1 MNTNKYKTIVLG
13 ATTNPSRYAW
23 IAVDRLKNMDIE
35 VIPVGFRKGKSAGVS
50 IQKGLPEVKDVHTIT
65 LYLGAENQKRYYDY
79 IISLKPKR
87 VIFNPGT
94 ENHELYD
101 IISKQLPECK
111 TEIACTLV
119 LLSIGDYKN

>member
-1 MNTNKYKTIVLG
+1 MENYKTVVLG

-23 IAVDRLKNMDIE
+23 LAVDRLNKLEIE
-35 VIPVGFRKGKSAGVS
+35 VIPVGIRKGKSAGVC
-50 IQKGLPEVKDVHTIT
+50 IQNGFPEVEDVHTIT
-65 LYLGAENQKRYYDY
+65 LYLSPENQKRYYDY
-79 IISLKPKR
+79 IISLNPKR

-94 ENHELYD
+94 ENHELYS
-101 IISKQLPECK
+101 IIGKQLPECK